1 MSNSLP
7 IESFAGFKTNNF
19 YCKRKERCPN
29 SADVQDMR
37 LKRKL
42 RDNEKY
48 VASKKAADAVSLN
61 RHKHESA
68 YKNIVG
74 GIITSPSKEHIVF
87 SKQDDAINF
96 SQNKVILV
104 MLFLY

>member
-7 IESFAGFKTNNF
+7 IKSFAGFKTNNF

-68 YKNIVG
+68 YKSIVG

-87 SKQDDAINF
+87 SKQDDAIHF
-96 SQNKVILV
+96 SQNKVI
-104 MLFLY
+104 